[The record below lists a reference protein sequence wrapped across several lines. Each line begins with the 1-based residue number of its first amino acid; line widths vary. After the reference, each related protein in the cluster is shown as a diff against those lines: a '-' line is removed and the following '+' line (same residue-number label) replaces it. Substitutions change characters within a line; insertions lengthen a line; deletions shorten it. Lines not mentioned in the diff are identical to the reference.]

1 MSVSVFFLLLLGRK
15 SNFMD
20 KERYFR
26 HFKGGLYKLVGTVY
40 HSETLEEMVAYQA
53 LYGEMTIW
61 VRPKDMFFSTVCHDG
76 NTIERFKEITKEEM
90 LCLLHKAKEY
100 I

>member
-1 MSVSVFFLLLLGRK
+1 
-15 SNFMD
+15 MD
-20 KERYFR
+20 RERYFR

-53 LYGEMTIW
+53 LYGEMKIW
-61 VRPKDMFFSTVCHDG
+61 VRPRDMFFSTVCHDG

-90 LCLLHKAKEY
+90 LCLLQQQKENT
-100 I
+100 